1 MINWEKWRWMFF
13 PDGGTCRHLWH
24 VEIIANWLSFSYA
37 ILWQHFNRQLDE
49 RYWNFKVF
57 NKKKYNLNE
66 YKLKKCSSPYLLQI
80 SINTY
85 QQYTTT
91 CTSSELSFNH
101 SKLHLNWQCVS
112 IEWSIM
118 TSLQPC
124 WCRGGYVYLKMY
136 PYSIMTPTLFPIY
149 SLFSETGTFGFL
161 HLSLSQ
167 FGAFCNEQFG
177 VKIFFQY

>member
-101 SKLHLNWQCVS
+101 SKRDKRVAPELTVRLYWMVNYDVIAAMLVSWRLCLLKDVSLFNNDTNAFSHLQSLFWDRHFRFSSFIFVS
-112 IEWSIM
+112 IWCI
-118 TSLQPC
+118 LQWTVRC
-124 WCRGGYVYLKMY
+124 
-136 PYSIMTPTLFPIY
+136 
-149 SLFSETGTFGFL
+149 
-161 HLSLSQ
+161 
-167 FGAFCNEQFG
+167 
-177 VKIFFQY
+177 